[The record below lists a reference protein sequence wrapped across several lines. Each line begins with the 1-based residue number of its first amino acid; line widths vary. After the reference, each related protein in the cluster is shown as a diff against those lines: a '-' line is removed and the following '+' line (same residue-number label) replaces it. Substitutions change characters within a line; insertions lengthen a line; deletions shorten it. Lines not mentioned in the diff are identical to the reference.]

1 MVRFFCPNCW
11 REVDE
16 GGRICLHCGVDIEAF
31 WLERDFVEQLILA
44 LHHPEPQTPVRAA
57 WILGQ
62 LRDERAVAPLARLL
76 QEAPDVYIARAAAEA
91 LGGIGTPAALAFLRT
106 MQDHPAMMV
115 REAVDKA
122 LSKPES
128 RGIVA
133 NAAARKAGRS

>member
-16 GGRICLHCGVDIEAF
+16 GGRICPHCGVDIEVF
-31 WLERDFVEQLILA
+31 WRERDFVERLILA
-44 LHHPEPQTPVRAA
+44 LRHREPQTPIRAA
-57 WILGQ
+57 WILGR

-91 LGGIGTPAALAFLRT
+91 LGLIGTPAALAFLRT
-106 MQDHPAMMV
+106 MQDHPAMIV
-115 REAVDKA
+115 REAVEQA

-128 RGIVA
+128 QG
-133 NAAARKAGRS
+133 AAAGAAAGKAGIS